1 MVRKS
6 FWLWEKSRV
15 NCCEPGGREA
25 LEDNLMGQVAGSSD
39 GNREESLYG
48 MTR

>member
-1 MVRKS
+1 MSQGEER
-6 FWLWEKSRV
+6 L
-15 NCCEPGGREA
+15 

-39 GNREESLYG
+39 RNRDESLYG